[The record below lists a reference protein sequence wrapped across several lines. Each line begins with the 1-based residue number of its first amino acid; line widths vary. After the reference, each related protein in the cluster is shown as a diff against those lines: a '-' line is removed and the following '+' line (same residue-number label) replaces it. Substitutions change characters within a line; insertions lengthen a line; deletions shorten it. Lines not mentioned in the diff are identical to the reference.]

1 MFNLWIPLK
10 KVVVK
15 FDCFPGKFGISICL
29 LNSNCLFYSMHASG
43 ERLGQLTGIAAIL
56 RFPMPD
62 LDLSDD
68 HHHQQHETNSE
79 EEEYHNGGLQP
90 NPNRTVDQFDDTDE
104 DQSTTNQRTLNENRA
119 EASAW

>member
-1 MFNLWIPLK
+1 
-10 KVVVK
+10 
-15 FDCFPGKFGISICL
+15 
-29 LNSNCLFYSMHASG
+29 MHASG